1 MKIKSISFENYKAF
15 AQKQTMQL
23 KPITLLIGKNS
34 SGKSA
39 IAKLFPLLENSLSGM
54 IDEPLLLTNNG
65 VELGATF
72 RDLVYGKDAQP
83 VHFNIEF
90 ANNDNLGV
98 TIFENK
104 NILQIKEWY
113 LNDFKITYF
122 ADNSFRNYRGDA
134 YSFVFKGFIPI
145 MKGSDKPL
153 PFVDPFFQQK
163 YLIDVDYVGPFR
175 MLPQRQFHLTG
186 RINHQKTG
194 IQGENAYHILG
205 ARKRLTHFGG
215 SKEDALLENV
225 SLWYQQNFDG
235 WALKVNDN
243 HPYIEMV
250 LSKNGMDVNLVD
262 VGQGMNQALPLVVRA
277 HIRKSD
283 SIIVL
288 EQPELHLHPAAHGNL
303 AALFAKSAKE
313 NHQTF
318 VIETHSENFL
328 LRLRKLIIENDFGF
342 TKDDLVIYWIDE
354 GEQGQDLKEI
364 TVSETGVLSDWPDG
378 IFNEHVREI
387 LEMNKALQRKSKNKK

>member
-1 MKIKSISFENYKAF
+1 MKVKSISFENYKAF
-15 AQKQTMQL
+15 AQKQTMLL

-83 VHFNIEF
+83 VSFSIEF
-90 ANNDNLGV
+90 ANDDKIAV
-98 TIFENK
+98 TVLENK
-104 NILQIKEWY
+104 NRLQFKEWY
-113 LNDFKITYF
+113 FNDFKIIYA
-122 ADNSFRNYRGDA
+122 ADN
-134 YSFVFKGFIPI
+134 VFIDKDNNLYQAHFQGFMPTR
-145 MKGSDKPL
+145 MDCRKTNALKKLAL
-153 PFVDPFFQQK
+153 PQK
-163 YLIDVDYVGPFR
+163 LPIDVDYIGPFR

-186 RINHQKTG
+186 RMNHQKTG

-205 ARKRLTHFGG
+205 ARKRLTHFGAF
-215 SKEDALLENV
+215 DVLLENV
-225 SLWYQQNFDG
+225 SLWYQENFDG
-235 WALKVNDN
+235 WALKVIDN
-243 HPYIEMV
+243 HRYVEME
-250 LSKNGMDVNLVD
+250 LSKNGIDVNLVD

-277 HIRKSD
+277 HLRKPD

-303 AALFAKSAKE
+303 AELFAKSAKE

-318 VIETHSENFL
+318 VIETHSENIL
-328 LRLRKLIIENDFGF
+328 LRLRKLIIENNFGF
-342 TKDDLVIYWIDE
+342 TKDDLVIYWIEE
-354 GEQGQDLKEI
+354 GEQGQDLIEI
-364 TVSETGVLSDWPDG
+364 TVSETGVLSEWPEG
-378 IFNEHVREI
+378 VFNEHLKEI
-387 LEMNKALQRKSKNKK
+387 LEMNNALQRKLKNQA